1 MATNVNF
8 SLSPGMATTNVIDYT
23 TTAGQKLWNN
33 ATDKLSVELFDCE
46 SEGLRDFLELIR
58 ARSEVMGWS
67 LSVLSIPVDVN
78 DNLGDTQDFLSHYGE
93 INLGHCRE
101 HALTYYNQQTRAAQ
115 DSMKSIF
122 CLSTISASMAV
133 LISSTADS
141 TSRPAYRSLIQRS
154 FADSTT
160 FWRESRRMWE
170 NSLLR

>member
-8 SLSPGMATTNVIDYT
+8 SLSPGMATTNIIDYT

-78 DNLGDTQDFLSHYGE
+78 DNLETHRTSSVTTME
-93 INLGHCRE
+93 R
-101 HALTYYNQQTRAAQ
+101 
-115 DSMKSIF
+115 SIWDIVGNT
-122 CLSTISASMAV
+122 LLPTITNK
-133 LISSTADS
+133 LEQLKTA
-141 TSRPAYRSLIQRS
+141 
-154 FADSTT
+154 
-160 FWRESRRMWE
+160 
-170 NSLLR
+170 

>member
-1 MATNVNF
+1 MANNVNF
-8 SLSPGMATTNVIDYT
+8 SLSPGMATTNIIDYT

-78 DNLGDTQDFLSHYGE
+78 DNLRDTQDFLSHYYGE

-101 HALTYYNQQTRAAQ
+101 HALTYYNQQT
-115 DSMKSIF
+115 
-122 CLSTISASMAV
+122 
-133 LISSTADS
+133 
-141 TSRPAYRSLIQRS
+141 
-154 FADSTT
+154 
-160 FWRESRRMWE
+160 
-170 NSLLR
+170 

>member
-8 SLSPGMATTNVIDYT
+8 SLLPGMATTNVIDYT

-101 HALTYYNQQTRAAQ
+101 HALTYYNQQTQAAQ
-115 DSMKSIF
+115 DSMMLYTCPEF
-122 CLSTISASMAV
+122 PV
-133 LISSTADS
+133 LYWSQQDYRILQPVHHQRYP
-141 TSRPAYRSLIQRS
+141 SRHSLTQGYC
-154 FADSTT
+154 T
-160 FWRESRRMWE
+160 
-170 NSLLR
+170 

>member
-101 HALTYYNQQTRAAQ
+101 HALTYCNQQTRAAQ
-115 DSMKSIF
+115 DSMMLYT
-122 CLSTISASMAV
+122 CVM
-133 LISSTADS
+133 
-141 TSRPAYRSLIQRS
+141 
-154 FADSTT
+154 
-160 FWRESRRMWE
+160 
-170 NSLLR
+170 NSLSHTGCNKITGFRNQYTINGTPVAFSYSRLLYVKAILT